1 MIKLI
6 ISFFLLYVPLIV
18 SSNDIT
24 ECHIYTEKFN
34 KMYRL
39 PNKLLT
45 SISLV
50 ESGVIAGNTVNPWP
64 WALNVNGKSKYFDN
78 KKDTL
83 SFLRESLQ
91 RNRNIDVGCMQ
102 INYKF
107 HGHNFKNLDHILNP
121 EENVKY
127 AAEFLKKLFK
137 RHKSWNEA
145 ISRYHSSEPSRKK
158 RYLKKVRNFWDKL
171 RQRQIHINHTS
182 TQNLEKKKMQ
192 YFRQLL
198 EKENQHI

>member
-6 ISFFLLYVPLIV
+6 ISFLLIHVPLIV
-18 SSNDIT
+18 SSNDIIG
-24 ECHIYTEKFN
+24 CQVYTEKYN
-34 KMYRL
+34 KKYRL

-50 ESGVIAGNTVNPWP
+50 ESGVIEGDSVNPWP

-83 SFLRESLQ
+83 SFLKESLQ
-91 RNRNIDVGCMQ
+91 KSRNIDVGCMQ

-137 RHKSWNEA
+137 KHKSWNEA

-158 RYLKKVRNFWDKL
+158 RYLKKVRDFWDKL
-171 RQRQIHINHTS
+171 RQRQIHTNHTS
-182 TQNLEKKKMQ
+182 TQNLDKKKIE

-198 EKENQHI
+198 GREKQNI

>member
-1 MIKLI
+1 MIKLL
-6 ISFFLLYVPLIV
+6 ISFFLIYLPLTA
-18 SSNDIT
+18 SSNDIF
-24 ECHIYTEKFN
+24 ECQIYTEKYS
-34 KMYRL
+34 KIYRL

-50 ESGVIAGNTVNPWP
+50 ESGIIEGNTINSWP

-83 SFLRESLQ
+83 SFLKESLKK
-91 RNRNIDVGCMQ
+91 NRNIDIGCMQ

-107 HGHNFKNLDHILNP
+107 HGHNFKTLDHILNP

-127 AAEFLKKLFK
+127 AAQFLKKLFK

-145 ISRYHSSEPSRKK
+145 ISRYHSSEPARKK
-158 RYLKKVRNFWDKL
+158 RYLTKVKNFWDNL
-171 RQRQIHINHTS
+171 RQRKIYMKYNS
-182 TQNLEKKKMQ
+182 SQNLDKKKIE
-192 YFRQLL
+192 YFKQLL
-198 EKENQHI
+198 EREKQYI

>member
-1 MIKLI
+1 MINLL
-6 ISFFLLYVPLIV
+6 ISFSLILIPLIA
-18 SSNDIT
+18 SSDDISG
-24 ECHIYTEKFN
+24 CQIFTEKYN
-34 KMYRL
+34 KIYKL

-50 ESGVIAGNTVNPWP
+50 ESGVMEDNTVNSWP
-64 WALNVNGKSKYFDN
+64 WALNVNGKSKYFHN

-91 RNRNIDVGCMQ
+91 TNRNIDVGCMQ

-137 RHKSWNEA
+137 KYKSWNEA

-171 RQRQIHINHTS
+171 RQRQIHIDHTS
-182 TQNLEKKKMQ
+182 TQNLYKKKIE
-192 YFRQLL
+192 YFREILKK
-198 EKENQHI
+198 EKQHI

>member
-6 ISFFLLYVPLIV
+6 ILFFLIHVPLIA
-18 SSNDIT
+18 SSNDIIG
-24 ECHIYTEKFN
+24 CQIYAEKYN

-50 ESGVIAGNTVNPWP
+50 ESGVIEGNTVNSWP

-83 SFLRESLQ
+83 SFLRKSLKK
-91 RNRNIDVGCMQ
+91 NRNIDVGCMQ

-158 RYLKKVRNFWDKL
+158 RYLKKVKNFWDKL
-171 RQRQIHINHTS
+171 RQRQIQINHTS
-182 TQNLEKKKMQ
+182 TQNLDKKKIE

-198 EKENQHI
+198 EREKQHI